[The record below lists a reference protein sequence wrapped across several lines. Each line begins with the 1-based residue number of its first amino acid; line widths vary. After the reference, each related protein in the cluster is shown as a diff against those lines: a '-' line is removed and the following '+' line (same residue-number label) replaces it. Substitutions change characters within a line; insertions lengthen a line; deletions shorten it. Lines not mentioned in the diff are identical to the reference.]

1 MTTLT
6 LAPATPEAARNHRKP
21 SGHQGGRPQLRLLPP
36 IVNPEPV
43 QLAFDFDWE
52 IAPGIPATP
61 PAPRHL
67 RVVAGSGRPAATD
80 EYDDLL
86 GIPQATAWVARLS
99 RAVVEVAT
107 GQRPA
112 QQLTRYVVRA
122 ELSRIA
128 QRGQAVRRHPSS
140 RTRAEVTRITTVRSV
155 RICPVVDGVVEVS
168 AVLMGGERAQ
178 AIGMRMERVKD
189 AWVVTSIALP

>member
-6 LAPATPEAARNHRKP
+6 LAPATHESARNHRKP
-21 SGHQGGRPQLRLLPP
+21 SGQQGVRPHLRLLPP
-36 IVNPEPV
+36 IENPEPV

-52 IAPGIPATP
+52 VAPGIPATP
-61 PAPRHL
+61 PTPRHL
-67 RVVAGSGRPAATD
+67 RVVAGSPRPSRVD
-80 EYDDLL
+80 DYDQLL

-112 QQLTRYVVRA
+112 QQLTRYVARA
-122 ELSRIA
+122 ELTRIA

-140 RTRAEVTRITTVRSV
+140 RARAEVTRITTVRSV
-155 RICPVVDGVVEVS
+155 RICPIIDGVVEVS

-178 AIGMRMERVKD
+178 AIGMRMERIQD